1 METKKNFAVR
11 VYDTTCNNYNHESGI
26 YGKDDYSWADET
38 ISNEYANYDLT
49 KDEAE
54 NLKKEFE
61 DYAKKHNLD
70 WAAFEVEELPFT
82 YDVCFDDDTD
92 SNSKGW
98 EQTYDYCLSYIRMYN
113 GTNES
118 YFKDYKG
125 GVVSIYCNETDEDVY
140 QEIIK

>member
-11 VYDTTCNNYNHESGI
+11 VYDTTCNDYDHESGI
-26 YGKDDYSWADET
+26 YGKNDYSWADET
-38 ISNEYANYDLT
+38 ISNGYANYDLT

-61 DYAKKHNLD
+61 DYAKKHNLY
-70 WAAFEVEELPFT
+70 WAAFRVEELPFT
-82 YDVCFDDDTD
+82 YDVCFNDDTD

-125 GVVSIYCNETDEDVY
+125 GVVSIYCNETEEEVY

>member
-1 METKKNFAVR
+1 MKANKNFAVR
-11 VYDTTCNNYNHESGI
+11 VYDTTCNNYDHESGI

-49 KDEAE
+49 KEEAE

-70 WAAFEVEELPFT
+70 WAAFQVEELPLT
-82 YDVCFDDDTD
+82 YDVQFDDDND

-98 EQTYDYCLSYIRMYN
+98 QESYEYCMDYINTYN
-113 GTNES
+113 GTDES
-118 YFKDYKG
+118 YFADYKG
-125 GVVSIYCNETDEDVY
+125 GMVSIRCNETDEVVY
-140 QEIIK
+140 SEEIK

>member
-11 VYDTTCNNYNHESGI
+11 VYDTTCNDYDHESGI

-61 DYAKKHNLD
+61 DYANKHNLD
-70 WAAFEVEELPFT
+70 WAAFEVEELPLT
-82 YDVCFDDDTD
+82 YDVVFNDDAD

-98 EQTYDYCLSYIRMYN
+98 SESYDYCLKYIKQHN
-113 GTNES
+113 GTKES
-118 YFKDYKG
+118 YFADYKG
-125 GVVSIYCNETDEDVY
+125 GVVSIVCNETEETIY
-140 QEIIK
+140 EEIVK